1 MHRHELTDGQ
11 WSKVQGL
18 IPRYGESPCSG
29 TGSFINAVIFV
40 LKTGAPWRDLP
51 ERYGRWEDGLQ
62 PFRQL
67 GSKAGHFRQ
76 IFEALKVH
84 LDRSG
89 SLVDATIARA
99 QQDAAGGKG

>member
-18 IPRYGESPCSG
+18 IPRYGRVSLIG
-29 TGSFINAVIFV
+29 DRSFINAVIFV

-51 ERYGRWEDGLQ
+51 ERYGVAGRRFTT
-62 PFRQL
+62 PFRRL

-84 LDRSG
+84 LDP
-89 SLVDATIARA
+89 
-99 QQDAAGGKG
+99 